1 MNFAEKKVV
10 KLFFWCIYRSFISLH
25 HQYTK
30 KTMNIKNLLEEGSAT
45 MLVVTPTALRE
56 FAVSVVEEMSRV
68 QEEPKFTAA
77 EFAKRHKVDK
87 STIYRWCKAGILRP
101 LVIGGK
107 KYYRD
112 SDFVGT

>member
-1 MNFAEKKVV
+1 M
-10 KLFFWCIYRSFISLH
+10 H

-45 MLVVTPTALRE
+45 MLVVSPMELRE
-56 FAVSVVEEMSRV
+56 FAISVVEEMSRA

-77 EFAKRHKVDK
+77 EFARRHNVDK

-101 LVIGGK
+101 LVIGAK

-112 SDFVGT
+112 SDFVETET